1 MKASKDITALLELMA
16 RLRDP
21 ASGCPWD
28 VEQTFATI
36 APYTLEE
43 AYEVADAIERDD
55 MADLVDELGD
65 LLLQVVFHA
74 RIAEEAGHF
83 DFGDVVEAIM
93 TKMIRRHPH
102 VFGDEKARGKQ
113 LAKGMWEKIKAAE
126 KAEKAAKRAALGKT
140 SDTPPSL
147 LDDVPRVLPALTRG
161 LKLQKKAATVGFDWS
176 EAAPIFDKLDEE
188 TAELREALANGRQHD
203 IVEEYGDLLFVMV
216 NLARHLDIEPEAAL
230 NEANGK
236 FARRFRYIEAALAI
250 QNVSLQDATLD
261 QMEALW
267 IEAKGKEKRA

>member
-1 MKASKDITALLELMA
+1 MLELMA

-126 KAEKAAKRAALGKT
+126 KAEKAAKRSALGKT

-250 QNVSLQDATLD
+250 QNVSLLDATLD